1 MLFLTIAY
9 DKINSCTLI
18 YINREFYIFAKFI
31 CEYFQ
36 IYFSLRL
43 FSYINHSMKRI

>member
-18 YINREFYIFAKFI
+18 YINREFYIFVKFI

-36 IYFSLRL
+36 IYISLYVYSL
-43 FSYINHSMKRI
+43 I